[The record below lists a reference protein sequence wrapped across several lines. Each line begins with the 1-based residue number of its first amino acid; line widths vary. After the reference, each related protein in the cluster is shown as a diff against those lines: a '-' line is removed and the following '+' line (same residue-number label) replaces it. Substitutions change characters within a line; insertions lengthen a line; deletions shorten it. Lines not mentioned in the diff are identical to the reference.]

1 MVEFWPS
8 RLTLHLGLNTALPV
22 MLRYRTAC
30 DSYIV
35 VAKDKGPPS
44 KTLLLMRQKRQPVH
58 ESSVDDKRD
67 EDWVPPSSAA
77 GKIV

>member
-1 MVEFWPS
+1 MVEFCPS

-44 KTLLLMRQKRQPVH
+44 KTL
-58 ESSVDDKRD
+58 KRD